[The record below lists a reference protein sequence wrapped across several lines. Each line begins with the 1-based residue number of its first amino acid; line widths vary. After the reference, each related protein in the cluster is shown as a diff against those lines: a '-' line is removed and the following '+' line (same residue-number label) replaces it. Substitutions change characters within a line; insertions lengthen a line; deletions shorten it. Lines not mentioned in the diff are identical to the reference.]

1 MINQAMD
8 GRVVA
13 LDESIE
19 LRERLTE
26 VKDLLSVDA
35 SIDVA
40 KIDDLI
46 REFEVL
52 QNAAKVYRQ
61 QAGDKNIRD
70 QIVYWLNCWDDTT
83 EAALAYLTAIKEL
96 NTGNDSSVILENFS
110 KGQAAFTKSKTYG
123 FNYVD
128 HLEYAEV
135 GVQHIVPFIKEM
147 ESYLS
152 IKVSTMVDP
161 TKQIITPITN
171 RTDTPSS
178 PMQNMLDDSDTTY
191 TQWKTPNSAKAGD
204 YIGVTY
210 TQPITMNEVKF
221 LMSDSATNNKNT
233 FCKSKT
239 SVYRR
244 W

>member
-1 MINQAMD
+1 MT
-8 GRVVA
+8 V
-13 LDESIE
+13 
-19 LRERLTE
+19 
-26 VKDLLSVDA
+26 
-35 SIDVA
+35 
-40 KIDDLI
+40 LI
-46 REFEVL
+46 
-52 QNAAKVYRQ
+52 
-61 QAGDKNIRD
+61 
-70 QIVYWLNCWDDTT
+70 
-83 EAALAYLTAIKEL
+83 
-96 NTGNDSSVILENFS
+96 ILENFS

-191 TQWKTPNSAKAGD
+191 TQWK
-204 YIGVTY
+204 
-210 TQPITMNEVKF
+210 
-221 LMSDSATNNKNT
+221 NT
-233 FCKSKT
+233 KLCKSRRL
-239 SVYRR
+239 YRSYLYTAYYYEMKVEILDVR
-244 W
+244 